1 MSTENKHGHREKVG
15 GFSRA
20 QKKMENF
27 FSERIKKNTETTE
40 QEANKSLNWK
50 EIMSAEPFPFKN
62 FPSNTMTKI
71 TVFFSHLKSQK
82 KNWITNNKKYDA
94 EFTIKE

>member
-1 MSTENKHGHREKVG
+1 MSTENKHERREKVG

-40 QEANKSLNWK
+40 QEANKSLN
-50 EIMSAEPFPFKN
+50 
-62 FPSNTMTKI
+62 
-71 TVFFSHLKSQK
+71 
-82 KNWITNNKKYDA
+82 
-94 EFTIKE
+94 